1 MAAERSIRRGGRD
14 SVAASV
20 PRWASLSS
28 LVLALLGL
36 AVSVYLTV
44 EHYTA
49 STTLACPSVGPLDC
63 QRVTTS
69 SESFVFGIPVALL
82 GALFFAAMVVAT
94 LPAVWRL
101 PWRAIRR
108 TRLGLT
114 IVGVAFV
121 IYLIYA
127 ELFRVDAICL
137 WCTAVHVITFALF
150 AVIALGTASAGD

>member
-1 MAAERSIRRGGRD
+1 MCARVPPLRRTRANSVAAERSIRRGGRD
-14 SVAASV
+14 TAVTGV

-63 QRVTTS
+63 QKVTTS

-94 LPAVWRL
+94 LPPVWRL
-101 PWRAIRR
+101 PRRALRRIRAR
-108 TRLGLT
+108 FAIAGRAVLLL
-114 IVGVAFV
+114 
-121 IYLIYA
+121 LIY
-127 ELFRVDAICL
+127 R
-137 WCTAVHVITFALF
+137 
-150 AVIALGTASAGD
+150 